1 MYVLWCISFGGYT
14 DLCDISIW
22 KLYICYSFSVI
33 MLYLLKSSWIWLKRC
48 THCRGF
54 GVQSPSAYRFIRY
67 VINEHYPYYAYEEL
81 KEHMNMLSKYQHK
94 LGRLFFRLANFW
106 QPDFCYCDQPQFL
119 KYAQA
124 GSHRMKSGAI
134 SEFLEKSAFHCV
146 PNTDRILIWVDLE
159 YAADV
164 LDELLTKCTSQTLL
178 VVNGINKKNH
188 ALWKKLQSDV
198 HVGITYHLYYC
209 GILFFDKSVYKQHYE
224 VNF

>member
-1 MYVLWCISFGGYT
+1 
-14 DLCDISIW
+14 
-22 KLYICYSFSVI
+22 
-33 MLYLLKSSWIWLKRC
+33 MLYFLKSSWIWLKRC

-67 VINEHYPYYAYEEL
+67 VINEHYPYYAYGDLNIYYAYEEL
-81 KEHMNMLSKYQHK
+81 KEHMNMLSKHQHK

-134 SEFLEKSAFHCV
+134 SEFLEKSAFRCV
-146 PNTDRILIWVDLE
+146 PNTDRILIWFDLE

-178 VVNGINKKNH
+178 VVNGINNKNR
-188 ALWKKLQSDV
+188 ALWKKLQADE

-209 GILFFDKSVYKQHYE
+209 GIVFFDKSVYKQHYE

>member
-1 MYVLWCISFGGYT
+1 MSVLWCISFWVYT
-14 DLCDISIW
+14 DLCDISIL
-22 KLYICYSFSVI
+22 KLYICYLSYVI

-81 KEHMNMLSKYQHK
+81 KEHMNMLSKHQHK

-178 VVNGINKKNH
+178 VVNGINNKNH
-188 ALWKKLQSDV
+188 ALWKKLQADV
-198 HVGITYHLYYC
+198 QVGITYHLYYC
-209 GILFFDKSVYKQHYE
+209 GIVFFDKSVYKQHYE

>member
-1 MYVLWCISFGGYT
+1 
-14 DLCDISIW
+14 
-22 KLYICYSFSVI
+22 

-81 KEHMNMLSKYQHK
+81 KEHMNMLSKHQHK

-106 QPDFCYCDQPQFL
+106 QPDFCYCDLPQFL

-134 SEFLEKSAFHCV
+134 SEFLEKSAFRCV
-146 PNTDRILIWVDLE
+146 PNTYRILIWFDLE

-178 VVNGINKKNH
+178 VVNGINNKNY
-188 ALWKKLQSDV
+188 ALWKKLQADV

-209 GILFFDKSVYKQHYE
+209 GIVFFDKSVYKQHYE

>member
-1 MYVLWCISFGGYT
+1 
-14 DLCDISIW
+14 
-22 KLYICYSFSVI
+22 
-33 MLYLLKSSWIWLKRC
+33 MLYFLKSSWIWLKRC

-81 KEHMNMLSKYQHK
+81 KEHMNMLSKHQHK

-134 SEFLEKSAFHCV
+134 SEFWEKVHFVAFR
-146 PNTDRILIWVDLE
+146 TRTA
-159 YAADV
+159 Y
-164 LDELLTKCTSQTLL
+164 
-178 VVNGINKKNH
+178 
-188 ALWKKLQSDV
+188 
-198 HVGITYHLYYC
+198 
-209 GILFFDKSVYKQHYE
+209 
-224 VNF
+224 

>member
-1 MYVLWCISFGGYT
+1 
-14 DLCDISIW
+14 
-22 KLYICYSFSVI
+22 
-33 MLYLLKSSWIWLKRC
+33 MLYLLKSSLIWLKRC

-81 KEHMNMLSKYQHK
+81 KEHMNMLSKHQHK

-124 GSHRMKSGAI
+124 GFHRMKSGTI
-134 SEFLEKSAFHCV
+134 SEFLEKSAFRCV
-146 PNTDRILIWVDLE
+146 PNTDRILILVDLE

-178 VVNGINKKNH
+178 VVNGINNKNR
-188 ALWKKLQSDV
+188 ALWKNFRQM
-198 HVGITYHLYYC
+198 Y
-209 GILFFDKSVYKQHYE
+209 KSVLLTIYII
-224 VNF
+224 VALCFSISPFTSSIMR

>member
-1 MYVLWCISFGGYT
+1 MLFIF
-14 DLCDISIW
+14 CDYA
-22 KLYICYSFSVI
+22 LF
-33 MLYLLKSSWIWLKRC
+33 LKSAWIWLKRC

-81 KEHMNMLSKYQHK
+81 KEHMNMLSKHQHK

-178 VVNGINKKNH
+178 VVNGINKRIMLCGKNFS
-188 ALWKKLQSDV
+188 LM
-198 HVGITYHLYYC
+198 YM
-209 GILFFDKSVYKQHYE
+209 SVLLTIYII
-224 VNF
+224 VAFCFSISPFTSSIMR

>member
-1 MYVLWCISFGGYT
+1 MSVLWCISFGVYT
-14 DLCDISIW
+14 DLCDISTL
-22 KLYICYSFSVI
+22 KLYICYSFYVI
-33 MLYLLKSSWIWLKRC
+33 MLYFLKSSWIWLKRC

-81 KEHMNMLSKYQHK
+81 KEHMNMLSKHQHK

-178 VVNGINKKNH
+178 VVNGINNKNR
-188 ALWKKLQSDV
+188 ALWKKLQADV

-209 GILFFDKSVYKQHYE
+209 GIVFFDKSVYKQHYE

>member
-1 MYVLWCISFGGYT
+1 
-14 DLCDISIW
+14 
-22 KLYICYSFSVI
+22 
-33 MLYLLKSSWIWLKRC
+33 MLYFLKSSWIWLKRC

-54 GVQSPSAYRFIRY
+54 GVQSPSAYQFIRY
-67 VINEHYPYYAYEEL
+67 VINEHYPYYAYDEL
-81 KEHMNMLSKYQHK
+81 KEHMNMLSKHQHK

-124 GSHRMKSGAI
+124 GSHRMKSGEI
-134 SEFLEKSAFHCV
+134 SEFLEKSAFYCV
-146 PNTDRILIWVDLE
+146 PNSDRILIWVDLE
-159 YAADV
+159 YVADV

-178 VVNGINKKNH
+178 VVNGINNKNR
-188 ALWKKLQSDV
+188 ALWKKLQADV

-209 GILFFDKSVYKQHYE
+209 GIVFFDKSVYKQHYE

>member
-1 MYVLWCISFGGYT
+1 MYVLGCISFVVYT
-14 DLCDISIW
+14 DLCDITIW

-81 KEHMNMLSKYQHK
+81 KEHMNMLSKHQHK

-164 LDELLTKCTSQTLL
+164 LDELLAKCTSQTLL
-178 VVNGINKKNH
+178 VVNGINNKNH
-188 ALWKKLQSDV
+188 ALWKKLQADE

-209 GILFFDKSVYKQHYE
+209 GIVFFDKSVYKQHYE

>member
-1 MYVLWCISFGGYT
+1 MSDVRSLVYLFWGLHRSLLHFNLEI
-14 DLCDISIW
+14 I
-22 KLYICYSFSVI
+22 
-33 MLYLLKSSWIWLKRC
+33 YLLFIFCDYALFLKSAWIWLKRC

-81 KEHMNMLSKYQHK
+81 KEHMNMLSKHQHK

-134 SEFLEKSAFHCV
+134 SEFLEKVHFIAFR
-146 PNTDRILIWVDLE
+146 TRTA
-159 YAADV
+159 Y
-164 LDELLTKCTSQTLL
+164 
-178 VVNGINKKNH
+178 
-188 ALWKKLQSDV
+188 
-198 HVGITYHLYYC
+198 
-209 GILFFDKSVYKQHYE
+209 
-224 VNF
+224 